1 MTSTSQFQNANLL
14 PEEDLLN
21 VILADLKRTVR
32 EYTTA
37 TTESACP
44 SVRQMFTQ
52 LTDSTL
58 QLQGQLFQL
67 LSSQNMYTAPS
78 KATRTEVD
86 KKLQEAQQTQ
96 QQLPAIYAA
105 AHRANEQRQPGAAS
119 QYAAKCRKPYLQLIT
134 RF

>member
-1 MTSTSQFQNANLL
+1 MNLL
-14 PEEDLLN
+14 PEDDLLN

-58 QLQGQLFQL
+58 QLQGQMYQL

-78 KATRTEVD
+78 HAVRMEVD
-86 KKLQEAQQTQ
+86 KKLQEGQQTQ
-96 QQLPAIYAA
+96 QQLQQFIQ
-105 AHRANEQRQPGAAS
+105 QRTAQMSGGNQAS
-119 QYAAKCRKPYLQLIT
+119 QPNMQQNAGKHTYS
-134 RF
+134 

>member
-1 MTSTSQFQNANLL
+1 MTPTSQFQNANLL

-21 VILADLKRTVR
+21 VVLADLKRTVR

-58 QLQGQLFQL
+58 QLQGQLFQMM
-67 LSSQNMYTAPS
+67 SSHNMYTAPS
-78 KATRTEVD
+78 KAMRTEVD

-96 QQLPAIYAA
+96 QKAQQFVQ
-105 AHRANEQRQPGAAS
+105 QRTAQFNGNIQASPPNSQPGMGNHNYS
-119 QYAAKCRKPYLQLIT
+119 
-134 RF
+134 

>member
-1 MTSTSQFQNANLL
+1 MTPTSQFQNANLL

-21 VILADLKRTVR
+21 VVLADLKRTVR

-44 SVRQMFTQ
+44 AVRQMFTQ

-67 LSSQNMYTAPS
+67 MSSHNMYTAPS
-78 KATRTEVD
+78 KAMRTEVD

-96 QQLPAIYAA
+96 QKVQQFTQQRTAQFNGNVQTSQ
-105 AHRANEQRQPGAAS
+105 ANVQPNVS
-119 QYAAKCRKPYLQLIT
+119 NHNYS
-134 RF
+134 

>member
-96 QQLPAIYAA
+96 QQLQQFTQQRTAQMSSGSQAPQ
-105 AHRANEQRQPGAAS
+105 ANMQQNAGNHTYS
-119 QYAAKCRKPYLQLIT
+119 
-134 RF
+134 

>member
-1 MTSTSQFQNANLL
+1 MTPTSQFQNANLL

-21 VILADLKRTVR
+21 FILADLKRTVR

-78 KATRTEVD
+78 KAIRTEVD

-96 QQLPAIYAA
+96 QQLQQFTQQRTAQMSSSQAPQ
-105 AHRANEQRQPGAAS
+105 ANMQQNAGNHTYS
-119 QYAAKCRKPYLQLIT
+119 
-134 RF
+134 